1 MAQTVD
7 AATAELCRT
16 LGVPLPDTDA
26 GEGDGSAAPG
36 GELAQGEASGPR
48 WRPLVLVPIPG
59 LDTLVGIVK
68 PPLDVIKALLQVIA
82 GLLGVLSAILIG
94 LLDPYRAIILA
105 AYQLLKDL
113 LEDLLNTGAYFYYD
127 APGITSRAMSLA
139 EMGVPT
145 EPAKTFNHGRQG
157 GPPPAPAPD
166 AYVQWGERFAQSF
179 DDPGDSHRPVLSDGA
194 SVMAVFIVAAAP
206 SPEALRQLLYLLG
219 KLFNLQA
226 FIEGFD
232 RFQAKS
238 PDPDLSRARTDPVA
252 PDWEAARLKDL
263 FPPLKHL
270 LAIPEALRALLLG
283 IDNAIA
289 LLKDMA
295 TAIQEKAQVL
305 LDMANAIQAV
315 IDLLDALSASGL
327 HVLPVM
333 TTEGVAGLKRA
344 FVEAKDR
351 PPGGYVGGV
360 CLLAAGP
367 GMADAT
373 VLWNLLGQG
382 GAFEQL
388 EGALAANRALISE
401 AAEKNDLDGKLQNL
415 AGSAR
420 QAALDLQ
427 AAVLAA
433 PEQFVSDLGRP
444 AEELAELVQN
454 TPAGFIDLV
463 NEAGKTYG
471 TDAIAQGE
479 AWVNESRKRGPR
491 SLALSLGARSDAPEP
506 APDLNE
512 PEPPSAE
519 GSGSS
524 GSSAAP
530 STSGG
535 AKP

>member
-1 MAQTVD
+1 MAPTGD

-16 LGVPLPDTDA
+16 LGVPLPDGDA
-26 GEGDGSAAPG
+26 GEGDGGAAPG
-36 GELAQGEASGPR
+36 GELTEAGGPR
-48 WRPLVLVPIPG
+48 WRPLALVPIPG

-82 GLLGVLSAILIG
+82 GLLSVLSAILIG

-105 AYQLLKDL
+105 AYQALKDL
-113 LEDLLNTGAYFYYD
+113 LEDLLNSGAYFYYD
-127 APGITSRAMSLA
+127 APGITSHEMTLA
-139 EMGVPT
+139 DMGVPT
-145 EPAKTFNHGRQG
+145 EPAQTFNHGREG
-157 GPPPAPAPD
+157 GPPPAPVPD
-166 AYVQWGERFAQSF
+166 AYVKWGERFAQSF

-226 FIEGFD
+226 FIDGFE
-232 RFQAKS
+232 RYSAQS

-270 LAIPEALRALLLG
+270 LAIPEALRTLLLG

-295 TAIQEKAQVL
+295 QAIQEKAQVL

-315 IDLLDALSASGL
+315 IDLLDSLAASGL

-344 FVEAKDR
+344 FVEATNR

-388 EGALAANRALISE
+388 EGAIAQTRDLVDAE
-401 AAEKNDLDGKLQNL
+401 AKKNDLAGKLQNL
-415 AGSAR
+415 AGSAE

-427 AAVLAA
+427 NAVLSA
-433 PEQFVSDLGRP
+433 PGQFVDDLGRP
-444 AEELAELVQN
+444 AEELAELVQE
-454 TPAGFIDLV
+454 TPAGFVDLV

-471 TDAIAQGE
+471 SDAIAQGE

-491 SLALSLGARSDAPEP
+491 SLALSLGARSDTPEP

-512 PEPPSAE
+512 PSPDEASSDSDDGSA
-519 GSGSS
+519 GGK
-524 GSSAAP
+524 AA
-530 STSGG
+530 TS
-535 AKP
+535 

>member
-1 MAQTVD
+1 VAQTGD
-7 AATAELCRT
+7 GATAELCRT

-26 GEGDGSAAPG
+26 GEDDGVAAPG
-36 GELAQGEASGPR
+36 GDLSEADASGPR

-59 LDTLVGIVK
+59 LDTLIGIVK

-82 GLLGVLSAILIG
+82 GLLSVLSAILIG

-113 LEDLLNTGAYFYYD
+113 LTDLLNSGAYFYYD
-127 APGITSRAMSLA
+127 APGITSHEMTLA
-139 EMGVPT
+139 DMGVPT

-157 GPPPAPAPD
+157 GPPPAPVPD
-166 AYVQWGERFAQSF
+166 AYVKWGERFAQSF
-179 DDPGDSHRPVLSDGA
+179 DDPGDSHRPILSDGA

-206 SPEALRQLLYLLG
+206 SPEALRQLMYLLG

-226 FIEGFD
+226 FIDGFE
-232 RFQAKS
+232 RHQAKS
-238 PDPDLSRARTDPVA
+238 PDPDLSRARSEPVA

-295 TAIQEKAQVL
+295 QAIQDKVQVL

-315 IDLLDALSASGL
+315 IDLLDALKASGL

-333 TTEGVAGLKRA
+333 STEGVAGLKRA
-344 FVEAKDR
+344 FVEATHR

-388 EGALAANRALISE
+388 EGALAQNRALIDAE
-401 AAEKNDLDGKLQNL
+401 AKKNDLEGKLQNL
-415 AGSAR
+415 GTSAR
-420 QAALDLQ
+420 QAVLDLQ
-427 AAVLAA
+427 NAVLSA
-433 PEQFVSDLGRP
+433 PEQFATDLGRP

-454 TPAGFIDLV
+454 TPAGFVDV
-463 NEAGKTYG
+463 VREAGKTYG
-471 TDAIAQGE
+471 SDAIAQGE
-479 AWVNESRKRGPR
+479 AWVNESRKKGPR

-506 APDLNE
+506 APDLAE
-512 PEPPSAE
+512 PEPETTAGAGEP
-519 GSGSS
+519 
-524 GSSAAP
+524 
-530 STSGG
+530 TS
-535 AKP
+535 